1 MQTVVLPCKIG
12 DQVWAIR
19 NCCGRLKAFE
29 GRVSEMYF
37 TENMKLCIVVFR
49 LARGTWGD
57 RIFTTKEDAHR
68 AIEERKKLWYIK
80 RLIRIRLLRNC
91 WTGA

>member
-1 MQTVVLPCKIG
+1 MQTVELPCKIG

-19 NCCGRLKAFE
+19 NCSGHLKPFQ

-49 LARGTWGD
+49 ICRGTWGD
-57 RIFTTKEDAHR
+57 RIFATEEEAQR
-68 AIEERKKLWYIK
+68 AIEERRAAHGYE
-80 RLIRIRLLRNC
+80 
-91 WTGA
+91 T